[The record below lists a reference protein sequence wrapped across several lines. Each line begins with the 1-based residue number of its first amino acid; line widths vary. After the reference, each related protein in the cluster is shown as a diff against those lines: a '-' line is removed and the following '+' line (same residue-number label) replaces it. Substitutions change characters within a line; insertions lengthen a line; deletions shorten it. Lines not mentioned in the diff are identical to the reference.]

1 MKSANQGSTPV
12 LNIRDHSNY
21 VGLNE
26 ANGK

>member
-1 MKSANQGSTPV
+1 MKSAKQGKHPV

>member
-1 MKSANQGSTPV
+1 MKSAKHGKHPV

>member
-1 MKSANQGSTPV
+1 MKSAKQVSTPV